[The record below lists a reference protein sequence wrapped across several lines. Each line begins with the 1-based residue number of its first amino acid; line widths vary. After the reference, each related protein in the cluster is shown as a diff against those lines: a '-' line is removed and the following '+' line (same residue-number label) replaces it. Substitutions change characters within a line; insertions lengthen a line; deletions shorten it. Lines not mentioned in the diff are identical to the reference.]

1 MKKKYVCKYKFI
13 TRKKRL
19 GLYHYYKY
27 KLWLIWFNL
36 TY

>member
-1 MKKKYVCKYKFI
+1 MKKVCRYNFE
-13 TRKKRL
+13 TRVKKL
-19 GLYHYYKY
+19 GIFYYIRY